1 MQGVRVP
8 WWPLFGVVAVAHVVL
23 LAAEVSPWD
32 SVTKCLAAPILIGW
46 VLTSGAPRILALA
59 LLFCLG
65 GDVFLEL
72 DGLFLAGMGSFALAH
87 VCFITW
93 FVRHDALARLRA
105 RPAVAVGL
113 AVAAAVLV
121 ALVWGG
127 IDDPVVRAVIP
138 AYALLLS
145 GTAATALVSDRAAG
159 LGAVM
164 FLVSDALIALTEF
177 DRVATTT
184 ASQVAIMV
192 LYLAAIALLTIGGA
206 RLARDVLSTRAP
218 SPTPEAAS

>member
-1 MQGVRVP
+1 MHGVRVP
-8 WWPLFGVVAVAHVVL
+8 WWPLFGVVAVAHVGL
-23 LAAEVSPWD
+23 LAAEVTPWD
-32 SVTKCLAAPILIGW
+32 SVTKCLAAPLLIGW

-65 GDVFLEL
+65 GDFFLEL

-93 FVRHDALARLRA
+93 FVRHGALTRLRA

-184 ASQVAIMV
+184 ASRVAIMV
-192 LYLAAIALLTIGGA
+192 LYLAAIALLTIGSA
-206 RLARDVLSTRAP
+206 RLTRDALGTRAP
-218 SPTPEAAS
+218 APTPEAAP